1 MKLTLERW
9 DTAKKGKFE
18 SSKLLQQLRDEGYS
32 CSTYTFPAGCS
43 FGDHSHAQDK
53 KDAILA
59 GEFLFRM
66 DGEEV
71 ILKAGDTLEVP
82 KGHTHYAEV
91 VGGQPCVFVD
101 ASR

>member
-1 MKLTLERW
+1 MS
-9 DTAKKGKFE
+9 A
-18 SSKLLQQLRDEGYS
+18 
-32 CSTYTFPAGCS
+32 P
-43 FGDHSHAQDK
+43 QDK

-66 DGEEV
+66 DGQEV

-82 KGHTHYAEV
+82 KGHVHYAEV
-91 VGGQPCVFVD
+91 VGRSPCVFVD